1 MSAYSTSDPIHGAIR
16 ALFRVITA
24 YESMAMVD
32 WAKRGLTITQLRAL
46 YYLNASGGTNVR
58 QLAETLH
65 VSSPTVTGLIE
76 RLEQQGLVTRTMSS
90 TDRRVVDV
98 TLTEVGVDVVGH
110 LGELK
115 QPLIAALNHMPPDT
129 VSTLSALLVEFA
141 DRAEIEVNATLGV
154 AGGTE

>member
-1 MSAYSTSDPIHGAIR
+1 MSADSPPDPVHGAIR

-24 YESMAMVD
+24 YESMAMTD
-32 WAKRGLTITQLRAL
+32 WARRGLTITQLRAL
-46 YYLNASGGTNVR
+46 HYLNASGGTNVR

-65 VSSPTVTGLIE
+65 VSSPTVTGIIE
-76 RLEQQGLVTRTMSS
+76 RLEQQGLVARAMSS

-98 TLTEVGVDVVGH
+98 ALTDEGIDVVGH

-115 QPLIAALNHMPPDT
+115 QPLVAALNDMPRDS
-129 VSTLSALLVEFA
+129 VSTLSALLIEFA
-141 DRAEIEVNATLGV
+141 ERAEVEVNAAIGV